1 MEKSS
6 IQSKPQAKKQQS
18 RTKKPA
24 TKSKKNKPDSKKL
37 GKKRFS
43 DEQLNNLAGCG
54 QSQMD
59 FDSTAII
66 VGISAEVIQNDEEL
80 LNIYLKQKYTAEMLT
95 RLVLLDKGLSGDS
108 SASKQYLELAAGNVV
123 ELDFG
128 DES

>member
-1 MEKSS
+1 
-6 IQSKPQAKKQQS
+6 
-18 RTKKPA
+18 
-24 TKSKKNKPDSKKL
+24 
-37 GKKRFS
+37 
-43 DEQLNNLAGCG
+43 
-54 QSQMD
+54 MD

>member
-18 RTKKPA
+18 GPKKPA